1 MKQCYFHRHPK
12 PTIQLTSEQFEIV
25 DSIVTDAMLFGCWF
39 RIDDEDQDSYLIRSV
54 YHPTG
59 SRFIGPDYCKRVSKI
74 AIFAAI
80 DRAARAAR
88 VSNHTL
94 LEEMYDSMQ
103 ADIILQLAT
112 FGDLYFG

>member
-1 MKQCYFHRHPK
+1 MKQCYFHRHTK
-12 PTIQLTSEQFEIV
+12 PTTKLTSEQSDLV
-25 DSIVTDAMLFGCWF
+25 NSIVIDATLFGCWF
-39 RIDDEDQDSYLIRSV
+39 RIDDKDHDSYSIRSV

-59 SRFIGPDYCKRVSKI
+59 SNFIGPDYYKRVSKV

-88 VSNHTL
+88 VSNDAL
-94 LEEMYDSMQ
+94 LDEMYDSMQ